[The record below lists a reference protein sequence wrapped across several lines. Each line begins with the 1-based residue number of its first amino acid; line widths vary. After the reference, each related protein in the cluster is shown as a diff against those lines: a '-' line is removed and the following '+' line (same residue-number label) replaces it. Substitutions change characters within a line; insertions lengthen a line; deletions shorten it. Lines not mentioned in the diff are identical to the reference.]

1 MSERGIR
8 AIRGNLHEP
17 VAWNLRSSARKKI
30 RDQMACLDGLSSW
43 IVWNHPIERGTWEI
57 RRHKLWT
64 LSGFKQKFRRLPTG
78 FLRKPMAILFE
89 RLDF

>member
-17 VAWNLRSSARKKI
+17 VARNLRPCARKKI
-30 RDQMACLDGLSSW
+30 RDQMARLDGLGSW
-43 IVWNHPIERGTWEI
+43 IVWNHPIDRGTREI
-57 RRHKLWT
+57 RKHKLWT
-64 LSGFKQKFRRLPTG
+64 LNGFKQKFRRLPIG